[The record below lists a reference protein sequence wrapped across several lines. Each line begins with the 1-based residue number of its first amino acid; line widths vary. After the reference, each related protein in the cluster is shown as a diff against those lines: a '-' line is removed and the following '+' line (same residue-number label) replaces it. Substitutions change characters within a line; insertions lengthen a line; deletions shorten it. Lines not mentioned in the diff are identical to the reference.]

1 MAPIDVADAC
11 GMNLW
16 DVSQNQYSR
25 DLLALTAGSN
35 ADETLSSLRSK
46 IGDVHIDRDSSLGT
60 ISSYHVTRF
69 KFPSTCQI
77 LPFTGDNPATVLSLP
92 LRPYDAIISLGTST
106 TFLAST
112 PFYRPDPAVHFMDH
126 PTTPGLYM
134 FMLCYKNGGLA
145 RENVRDGLPESTAPT
160 ISPSRTGTE
169 EARTDD
175 PWTLFNHLA
184 LSTTPLSGSTEGRLD
199 SNDDARIADKE
210 SINISLFFPRPEI
223 VPNVPA
229 GTYRY
234 TYSPATKT
242 ATRLPDRAINEADPR
257 QILESQLLS
266 LRLRSKAVVAPEP
279 DSHPHTTTTITDQ
292 PPPQPGRI
300 FLVGGGSH
308 NPAIASLVG
317 QVLGGKEGV
326 WRLDVGGAACAL
338 GAAHK
343 AVWGCEGRG
352 RTFEE
357 FVGERWRMEQFATKV
372 DEGFRPEEYE
382 RYERGVDALRA
393 AEEDLL
399 GRVKGGGFGG

>member
-1 MAPIDVADAC
+1 
-11 GMNLW
+11 MNLW
-16 DVSQNQYSR
+16 DVPNNQYSR
-25 DLLALTAGSN
+25 TLLALTAGSN
-35 ADETLSSLRSK
+35 APEAISSLESK
-46 IGDVHIDRDSSLGT
+46 IGAVHIDRDSSLGS
-60 ISSYHVTRF
+60 ISSYHVSRF
-69 KFPSTCQI
+69 NFPSTCQV
-77 LPFTGDNPATVLSLP
+77 LPFTGDNPATILSLP

-126 PTTPGLYM
+126 PTTPGVYM

-145 RENVRDGLPESTAPT
+145 RENVRDGLSSSASPPTST
-160 ISPSRTGTE
+160 SGTGTA
-169 EARTDD
+169 EARPDD
-175 PWTLFNHLA
+175 PWAMFNRLA
-184 LSTTPLSGSTEGRLD
+184 LSTSPLLGG
-199 SNDDARIADKE
+199 DKGDKDKG
-210 SINISLFFPRPEI
+210 SINLSLFFPRPEI

-229 GTYRY
+229 ATYRY
-234 TYSPATKT
+234 AYSTTTKT
-242 ATRLPDRAINEADPR
+242 ATRLPDRAIDEADAR

-279 DSHPHTTTTITDQ
+279 DSDPHTEATSDQ

-317 QVLGGKEGV
+317 QILGGKEGV

-338 GAAHK
+338 GAAYK

-352 RTFEE
+352 HTFEE
-357 FVGERWRMEQFATKV
+357 FVGRRWRMEQFATRV
-372 DEGFRPEEYE
+372 DEGFRPDVYE
-382 RYERGVDALRA
+382 RYERGVEALRA

-399 GRVKGGGFGG
+399 RRVRGEGSPE